1 MDTDSASRLHGSAEL
16 HAVLSLILDQV
27 DPDAVGFEYRLVG
40 TAAALAQGV
49 RLPVGDVDILVAHRG
64 DIDRAATALHGF
76 PCLDPPVWLPDARQY
91 FARFVVEQVKVEV
104 STVEWPTD
112 ADTFECI
119 GRGPWEHYVRMKVG
133 KHIVPAVG
141 LELRLASE
149 LVRDRRD
156 RYVPLIEH
164 MRSHGANLQLVQK
177 ALHARGLD
185 PARQTRVLAQ
195 LQHQ

>member
-1 MDTDSASRLHGSAEL
+1 VDTDSPSRLHDPEQL

-27 DPDAVGFEYRLVG
+27 DPDAVGFDYRLVG

-49 RLPVGDVDILVAHRG
+49 RLPVGDVDILAARRG
-64 DIDRAATALHGF
+64 DIDRAATALSGF
-76 PCLDPPVWLPDARQY
+76 TCLDPPVWLPDARQY
-91 FARFVVEQVKVEV
+91 FARFVVEQVNVEV

-119 GRGPWEHYVRMKVG
+119 GRGPWEHYVRIGVG
-133 KHIVPAVG
+133 KHVVPVVR

-177 ALHARGLD
+177 AMQARGLD
-185 PARQTRVLAQ
+185 PAWQRRILTR